1 MHRPIDDPGFEGEGD
16 GAGYGPV
23 PPPYRPHP
31 APGDPSGPRGDA
43 SGPLRDVPELRD
55 DVSGSRGDVSGSR
68 GDAPGPRN
76 GAPAPRSGIPG
87 PSAGPWAGA
96 HDAPDPGRVDPRVLG
111 ALLARHGW
119 RRRGGAAGRYSRW
132 TPPGTGTG
140 TSLLVPESR
149 AFPDCEDL
157 LGEALAALARSA
169 TPSAHEVLTGLA
181 VPSDEIRWWRDVPPG
196 PAGTVPWTVREQLGS
211 AARQFLLAGALA
223 VRGRAGYYGAR
234 HRRPAQASLESVLV
248 GASPDGRGL
257 TAFLPADPGRPIAV
271 RLYHALH
278 AAREAVDYRRATG
291 GTEAFDAAVE
301 AGVSR
306 ELTEALVALVRG
318 TEGARVALEWAPAA
332 GPPEGCAARPEP
344 VEFSPGDLPA
354 LREASARYRTGEPS
368 VPVRLTGAVVRMRR
382 SGPRGAGTVR
392 LRVLGGAEVPHVRV
406 TLDEEAY
413 RTAGH
418 AHLVG
423 LPIRVSGRLESRG
436 GFRRLTDA
444 SEVVPVQ
451 VDETERDRLMKALHE
466 NLDFFEEAC
475 GPED

>member
-1 MHRPIDDPGFEGEGD
+1 MHRPIDEPGFGDEGS
-16 GAGYGPV
+16 GAGHGPV
-23 PPPYRPHP
+23 SVPPSYRPHP
-31 APGDPSGPRGDA
+31 APGD
-43 SGPLRDVPELRD
+43 V
-55 DVSGSRGDVSGSR
+55 
-68 GDAPGPRN
+68 PGPWT
-76 GAPAPRSGIPG
+76 GVPAPPT
-87 PSAGPWAGA
+87 GPWADTQGT
-96 HDAPDPGRVDPRVLG
+96 PDPGRVDPRVLG

-132 TPPGTGTG
+132 TPPGSGTG

-157 LGEALAALARSA
+157 LGEALTALAHSA
-169 TPSAHEVLTGLA
+169 TPSAREVLTGLA

-196 PAGTVPWTVREQLGS
+196 PAGIVPWTVQEQLRS
-211 AARQFLLAGALA
+211 AARQLLLAGALA

-234 HRRPAQASLESVLV
+234 HRRPAQASLETVVV
-248 GASPDGRGL
+248 GAAPGGRGL
-257 TAFLPADPGRPIAV
+257 TAFLPVAPGRPIAV

-278 AAREAVDYRRATG
+278 AAREATDYQRTTG
-291 GTEAFDAAVE
+291 GMEAFDTAVE

-318 TEGARVALEWAPAA
+318 TEGARIALEWAPSA
-332 GPPEGCAARPEP
+332 GAPAGCAARPEP

-354 LREASARYRTGEPS
+354 LREAGARYLTDEPS

-382 SGPRGAGTVR
+382 SGPRGEGTVR

-406 TLDEEAY
+406 SLDEEAY

-423 LPIRVSGRLESRG
+423 LPIRVVGRLESRG

-444 SEVVPVQ
+444 SGVVPVH
-451 VDETERDRLMKALHE
+451 VDETERDRLMKSLQGNIGDA
-466 NLDFFEEAC
+466 DFFDEEC
-475 GPED
+475 GPDER